1 MNPLIPV
8 KAYFS
13 KYRPLYEYIKN
24 VFGFYPGNIFLYDL
38 AFRHSSVA
46 PELKEG
52 MRDSNER
59 LEFLGDSILG
69 AVITDMLF
77 KRFPY
82 KDEGFLTE
90 IRSRLVSRAHL
101 NKLSRKLGIDKQLQ
115 AGRNENNPG
124 RSMDG
129 DALEALI
136 GAIYLDKG
144 YGFVQRV
151 VLEVIFK
158 LHVDMDEME
167 RVNTNYKSRMI
178 EWAQKEKKRIEF
190 KLAEEIG
197 TGSKRQYIVELYI
210 EDANVGCGCDFSIKR
225 SEQCAAEQA
234 CIHIGI
240 IEDPYPDKLLS
251 PE

>member
-1 MNPLIPV
+1 
-8 KAYFS
+8 
-13 KYRPLYEYIKN
+13 
-24 VFGFYPGNIFLYDL
+24 
-38 AFRHSSVA
+38 
-46 PELKEG
+46 

-59 LEFLGDSILG
+59 LEFLGDAILG

-101 NKLSRKLGIDKQLQ
+101 NKLSRKLGIDKQLH
-115 AGRNENNPG
+115 AGRSENNPG

-151 VLEVIFK
+151 VLEVVFK

-167 RVNTNYKSRMI
+167 RVDTNYKSRMI
-178 EWAQKEKKRIEF
+178 EWAQKEKKHIEF
-190 KLAEEIG
+190 RLVEETG
-197 TGSKRQYIVELYI
+197 SGSKRQYNIELYI
-210 EDANVGCGCDFSIKR
+210 DDEKVGRGCDFSIKR
-225 SEQCAAEQA
+225 SEQNAAEQA
-234 CIHIGI
+234 CIHLGI
-240 IEDPYPDKLLS
+240 IKNPYPNKLVS
-251 PE
+251 PEL